1 MAPSLG
7 LLFATGERRG
17 GATALLSLSGAL
29 PKGLCGSVV
38 VVFVCFRGAGNG
50 SSSIASGIAACG
62 RFRFL
67 ESVASGDSTSCAFPA
82 FMRLDSS
89 DRFSMGYL
97 GDGSDVDLGNDGFAG
112 FVAVSAGS
120 ERLDCVVN
128 DSEVR
133 RGIASRMKRLREG
146 LPYVTT
152 FREAGTAELLREDM
166 VSLVQ

>member
-17 GATALLSLSGAL
+17 GAALLSLSGDP
-29 PKGLCGSVV
+29 PKGLRGSVV
-38 VVFVCFRGAGNG
+38 VGFVCFWRAGNG
-50 SSSIASGIAACG
+50 SSSIASGMIACG

-67 ESVASGDSTSCAFPA
+67 ESVPSGDSTPGAFPA

-89 DRFSMGYL
+89 DRCSMGYL

-112 FVAVSAGS
+112 FAAVSAGS

-146 LPYVTT
+146 LP
-152 FREAGTAELLREDM
+152 
-166 VSLVQ
+166 